1 MKADTPM
8 LQDLTQSTTAVPHS
22 TSRSAPGPAIKP
34 LPPAAPDMPP
44 EPDLDECSLDNLAAL
59 ADVAYRAGDR
69 ASAEHLVRKLYAQY
83 DQQHDRKAAPVASA
97 AMMRHAT
104 CRDD

>member
-8 LQDLTQSTTAVPHS
+8 LLDLTPSTIAAPQSTF
-22 TSRSAPGPAIKP
+22 RSAPGPAIKP

-69 ASAEHLVRKLYAQY
+69 VSAEHLVRKLYAQY
-83 DQQHDRKAAPVASA
+83 DHQQDRKAASTATMTRHPAASQA
-97 AMMRHAT
+97 G
-104 CRDD
+104 